1 MSIIDDKIAL
11 LFKDLTSPETNVVFA
26 RATPDTIKS
35 NINPDSTANSSPFE
49 LPTGAS
55 DAPAYHDFFRLQIA
69 FEDVW
74 EELVDAKLPFMGQL
88 LYAHY
93 DALMGPALTDPATFP
108 VDPNTNQPPQEVR
121 GVKELDDFI
130 SFVKDQ
136 YGLSGTSAQPSPPA
150 LLVQTASAVADAIDA
165 SVNAWDAAANLE
177 GASWQE
183 VIDPATGKQVRVLD
197 YVKAL
202 HGRAADL
209 RNAAKAAPSDTTPQQ
224 NITVDDL
231 KDVLTKLDAMLSE
244 TYRFDVFAP
253 NSINYGLLLNYRQ
266 RWDPQS
272 YQVGNLVSTIPLA
285 PQEVRKYTARHVV
298 KRTRN
303 VKEID
308 DNLRDSKDEQAE
320 TARADSEIVQRSRH
334 QSNFQMNASESFGN
348 DAMFKVSAG
357 QQSGQ
362 DQTVESAQTKREF
375 RESVLKSSQEY
386 RNQHHME
393 ITTEEVTEDETTESR
408 EIRNPNDELT
418 VTYLFYE
425 LQRRYTVEEHLH
437 RVTPVILVANS
448 VPAPSDVDI
457 PWLLRHDWILRRAIL
472 DKSFLPALEYLSASF
487 TATELNIKVLGLAV
501 EDQRRVVL
509 NLSQQVSVANDAL
522 NSAGL
527 RLSGAESKEVGD
539 LQAKET
545 ASLIKSLFDP
555 LGITNTGNQD
565 GNADRAAVDFAKDAL
580 DRAQAKVT
588 RLQSQLKAETTA
600 LHAAIDKFTKAN
612 SDHFTM
618 LTAIDRL
625 RIHVKDNIIYYM
637 QAIWSY
643 EPVDQRLFR
652 LYNVPVPMFTH
663 NTTVSISDSAGLS
676 LLDSG
681 RNTYEV
687 ALPTPEPDL
696 SGTLLLH
703 QVADIET
710 LLGFK
715 GNYMIFPLVNFNYMV
730 WFMMQDYLQ
739 VDANGVVARDPDEV
753 GTLTIQQ
760 LQDAMAN
767 LLKTK
772 GPDQFAKMR
781 PMFQKLMEQLLSREQ
796 SDMVIVPSNTLYIE
810 ALPGTHPLLEDF
822 KLVHRAVDVKKAQS
836 EDRKAELENLRRAAR
851 LQAQQLGDPDIEKIV
866 YVADGKNVTVDG

>member
-11 LFKDLTSPETNVVFA
+11 LFKDLTSPETNVVFD

-35 NINPDSTANSSPFE
+35 NINPDPTANTSPFE
-49 LPTGAS
+49 LSTGAS

-74 EELVDAKLPFMGQL
+74 EELLDTKLGIMGQL

-93 DALMGPALTDPATFP
+93 DALMGTALTDPTTFP
-108 VDPNTNQPPQEVR
+108 LDPHTGKPPQEVR
-121 GVKELDDFI
+121 GVKELEDFI
-130 SFVKDQ
+130 KFVKDQ

-165 SVNAWDAAANLE
+165 SVNAWNSADPNRLPIQIKDPVTGQTLAPWKYMQNL
-177 GASWQE
+177 Q
-183 VIDPATGKQVRVLD
+183 
-197 YVKAL
+197 
-202 HGRAADL
+202 GRAAAL
-209 RNAAKAAPSDTTPQQ
+209 RNAANAAPSNIAPPQ
-224 NITVDDL
+224 NVTVDDL

-253 NSINYGLLLNYRQ
+253 NSINYGLVLNYRQ
-266 RWDPQS
+266 RWEPQS

-285 PQEVRKYTARHVV
+285 PQEVRKYTAWHVV

-362 DQTVESAQTKREF
+362 DQAVESAQTKREF

-386 RNQHHME
+386 RNQHRME

-425 LQRRYTVEEHLH
+425 LQRRYTVDEHLH

-487 TATELNIKVLGLAV
+487 TANELNIKVLGLAV

-509 NLSQQVSVANDAL
+509 DISQQVSVANDAL
-522 NSAGL
+522 NAAGL

-545 ASLIKSLFDP
+545 ASLVKSFFDP
-555 LGITNTGNQD
+555 LNIINTGNQD

-580 DRAQAKVT
+580 DRAQAKMT
-588 RLQSQLKAETTA
+588 RLLSQLKAETTA

-652 LYNVPVPMFTH
+652 LYNVPVPVFTH
-663 NTTVSISDSAGLS
+663 NTNVSISESAGLG
-676 LLDSG
+676 LLDSE

-687 ALPTPEPDL
+687 ALPSPQPDV

-739 VDANGVVARDPDEV
+739 VDENGVVARDPDEV
-753 GTLTIQQ
+753 GALTIQQ
-760 LQDAMAN
+760 LQDAMAS

-772 GPDQFAKMR
+772 GPGQFDKLR

-796 SDMVIVPSNTLYIE
+796 PDMVIVPSNSLYIE

-822 KLVHRAVDVKKAQS
+822 KLIHRAVDVKKAQA

-866 YVADGKNVTVDG
+866 YVADGTNVTVDG